1 MIFIAQRP
9 YNFFQVNLTVQSP
22 HKYLEIIGITNF
34 EILSFTNKLL
44 KKIVIHRILN
54 INSGSAKT
62 YFTLV
67 QKRASNQSFDSLTQC
82 SNVRKIVQ
90 LNSSFLRPFLTHTQK
105 FAFAG
110 YTWSFRI
117 RMKKIL
123 SKQSEFLNHILQQN
137 DQKSLDFCQNLT
149 RPSIGFLMIL

>member
-1 MIFIAQRP
+1 MIFIAQIP
-9 YNFFQVNLTVQSP
+9 YNFFQVNLTVQNP

-54 INSGSAKT
+54 INSGSAKR

-82 SNVRKIVQ
+82 SNIGKIVQ
-90 LNSSFLRPFLTHTQK
+90 
-105 FAFAG
+105 
-110 YTWSFRI
+110 
-117 RMKKIL
+117 
-123 SKQSEFLNHILQQN
+123 
-137 DQKSLDFCQNLT
+137 
-149 RPSIGFLMIL
+149 

>member
-1 MIFIAQRP
+1 MIFIAQIP

-54 INSGSAKT
+54 INSVSAKT

-90 LNSSFLRPFLTHTQK
+90 LNSSFLKPFLTHTLK

-110 YTWSFRI
+110 YSTWSFRI

-123 SKQSEFLNHILQQN
+123 SK
-137 DQKSLDFCQNLT
+137 
-149 RPSIGFLMIL
+149 

>member
-1 MIFIAQRP
+1 MLQTLYSLDFMTLQRKISVIMIFIAQIP

-90 LNSSFLRPFLTHTQK
+90 LNSSFL
-105 FAFAG
+105 
-110 YTWSFRI
+110 
-117 RMKKIL
+117 

-137 DQKSLDFCQNLT
+137 DQKSLNFCQNLT
-149 RPSIGFLMIL
+149 KPSIGFLMIL

>member
-1 MIFIAQRP
+1 MIFIAQIP

-44 KKIVIHRILN
+44 KKIVIHRIMN

-90 LNSSFLRPFLTHTQK
+90 LNSSFLKPFLTHTLK

-110 YTWSFRI
+110 SSTWSFRI
-117 RMKKIL
+117 RLKKIL
-123 SKQSEFLNHILQQN
+123 SK
-137 DQKSLDFCQNLT
+137 
-149 RPSIGFLMIL
+149 

>member
-1 MIFIAQRP
+1 MEKSLNPYGNLSFPTKYCRKMSIIMIFIAQIP

-22 HKYLEIIGITNF
+22 HKDLGIIGISNF

-82 SNVRKIVQ
+82 SKIKEIVQ
-90 LNSSFLRPFLTHTQK
+90 YNIND
-105 FAFAG
+105 
-110 YTWSFRI
+110 YTS
-117 RMKKIL
+117 KPKI
-123 SKQSEFLNHILQQN
+123 N
-137 DQKSLDFCQNLT
+137 
-149 RPSIGFLMIL
+149 GFF

>member
-1 MIFIAQRP
+1 MEYFSPGKGRPMGNCFEILLSKSKKLGAANLFPWCEIYVLDFIFTRFFLHIVEKISIIMIFIAQIP
-9 YNFFQVNLTVQSP
+9 YNFFQVNLTFQIP
-22 HKYLEIIGITNF
+22 HKDLRIIGITNF

-82 SNVRKIVQ
+82 SNIRKIVQ
-90 LNSSFLRPFLTHTQK
+90 
-105 FAFAG
+105 
-110 YTWSFRI
+110 W
-117 RMKKIL
+117 
-123 SKQSEFLNHILQQN
+123 KQQVF
-137 DQKSLDFCQNLT
+137 
-149 RPSIGFLMIL
+149 